1 MSIYS
6 IECNCGKHYIG
17 STTRKLK
24 ARGNEHRSEY
34 RNPNRRSFNTEAY
47 CHFRECAL
55 LPEKLKLIKLEDVIE
70 NVNLRDRESHWI
82 NLLGELNS
90 YDSLPNYDKYLV
102 RKERTAE
109 KGKVIRHCDC
119 GGTWSY
125 THKARHLKTK
135 KHKSYM
141 IGLNELEE

>member
-1 MSIYS
+1 MNIGPSIATL
-6 IECNCGKHYIG
+6 IG
-17 STTRKLK
+17 GVSTQRLTVTLE
-24 ARGNEHRSEY
+24 NVPS
-34 RNPNRRSFNTEAY
+34 SQ
-47 CHFRECAL
+47 
-55 LPEKLKLIKLEDVIE
+55 KLKLIKLEDVIE

-102 RKERTAE
+102 RKERAAN
-109 KGKVIRHCDC
+109 KGKVIRHCNC